1 MHPSTKSQICHIMSD
16 FGETKHHLLH
26 DRVVVLAASRWMMPV
41 NDNAII
47 QIELLHHANQA
58 LLSGT
63 VARDGSGPL
72 KAPFLTMLFLDD
84 TIAHAQ
90 RPFGICSGAATVTLL
105 RFIDLETLTT
115 DQRLWQLLILP
126 ALTTLFSPT
135 TCRRRLWNL
144 WPINATALIGS
155 VMAWESS

>member
-1 MHPSTKSQICHIMSD
+1 MHPSTKSQIRHIMSG

-26 DRVVVLAASRWMMPV
+26 DRVVALAASRWMMPI

-58 LLSGT
+58 LFPST

-72 KAPFLTMLFLDD
+72 RASFLTMLFLEG

-90 RPFGICSGAATVTLL
+90 HPFGICSGAATVTLH

-115 DQRLWQLLILP
+115 DQL
-126 ALTTLFSPT
+126 ALAIANFASLNDVIFADYLSP
-135 TCRRRLWNL
+135 
-144 WPINATALIGS
+144 PIIEPLADKRYSI
-155 VMAWESS
+155 